1 MDPGDPC
8 PVCGQS
14 HHERS
19 EMSAIPE
26 EDCCQRKATIH
37 IGEFN
42 SEDVSKV
49 EDNGGVERGPCKLF
63 QDRKSLHA

>member
-1 MDPGDPC
+1 MDPGDHC

-26 EDCCQRKATIH
+26 EDFRQRKFKLH

-42 SEDVSKV
+42 SEDLSKV
-49 EDNGGVERGPCKLF
+49 EDNGVVERGWTPI
-63 QDRKSLHA
+63 HHVG